1 MKEIW
6 LVRHTTPKIAKGIAY
21 GQADLDVTEDYPN
34 ERDRIKHL
42 LQGQYNTQTPVYTSP
57 LKRCHLLATDLAAT
71 LGNELKVDDRLMEMN
86 FGVWEQTA
94 WNDIPQETLTP
105 WMNDFVNYRVPE
117 GECFLDVQARVVN
130 FWEDLLQTNDEKVIV
145 STHSGVIRTL
155 LCQVLDIPL
164 KNAFRLDLHYG
175 TISKLSHHKGLSKV
189 VYFNH

>member
-21 GQADLDVTEDYPN
+21 GQADLDVTETYPE
-34 ERDRIKHL
+34 ERDRIKVL
-42 LQGQYNTQTPVYTSP
+42 LQGHYNAQTPVYTSP

-71 LGNELKVDDRLMEMN
+71 LGNELTVDDRLKEVN
-86 FGVWEQTA
+86 FGVWEETA
-94 WNDIPQETLTP
+94 WADIPKETLDP
-105 WMNDFVNYRVPE
+105 WMNDFVNFRVPE
-117 GECFLDVQARVVN
+117 GESFLDVQARVVS
-130 FWEDLLQTNDEKVIV
+130 FWEELLTTEDETVIV

-155 LCQVLDIPL
+155 LCHVLDIPL

-175 TISKLSHHKGLSKV
+175 TVSKLTHHKGLSKV